1 MTQSKISSELKKQY
15 LELLQIPEI
24 YNIHFEDLKKIIEEF
39 VKFEFG
45 TYEIKISN
53 KRIDSTILH
62 IKTGKR
68 KTKQ

>member
-1 MTQSKISSELKKQY
+1 MTRSKISPELKKQY
-15 LELLQIPEI
+15 LELLSNPQI
-24 YNIHFEDLKKIIEEF
+24 YNIHLEDLKKIIEEF

-62 IKTGKR
+62 IRTGKR
-68 KTKQ
+68 KTKE